1 MTTSQAAT
9 HFDTSPRHIRR
20 LLAQYRQHGLKGL
33 EPKSRKP
40 HHNPNATNQQT
51 INQIIKLRHKL
62 QNEGL
67 DNGPQSIWNHL
78 PNKNRP
84 SPTTIWRIL
93 KKSQPNNTPTPK
105 TTQKLLP
112 PIPSRPTQPNLAI
125 RLHPRPTKKRH
136 RHTSNHLARRPLP
149 LPPTRKRPPPHH
161 LPNRSPNLHP
171 NRQNPRPTSLNPH
184 RQRNGLHHPTSKRK
198 QHPQQPT
205 QRLRTTTRR
214 TKHHPKKRSPSTPH
228 HPRKN
233 RTLPP
238 NPQKMAQRPT
248 TSNQPQRP
256 KHTPKRLPTHLQHQT
271 PPQSTQQKNTP
282 PGLPQQ
288 TKSTPHNHHQQK
300 RLARTTRHRRPKRHH
315 NPQIPRKTHPPRHRT
330 RPQKQPRNR
339 PNTRTTHHN
348 HQQKHRGNH
357 RRTHH
362 QPQQN
367 LPTKKRTNVLK
378 HPKNPKRTNDPKH
391 PPQKPKKSR
400 DICGHMSRDI
410 IAVAVGFEPTVG
422 CPTQHFECCTFGRS
436 DTLPGNS
443 IQLLVWLLAAEGTEG
458 T

>member
-78 PNKNRP
+78 PTDNRP

-93 KKSQPNNTPTPK
+93 KRANLITPQP
-105 TTQKLLP
+105 Q
-112 PIPSRPTQPNLAI
+112 
-125 RLHPRPTKKRH
+125 
-136 RHTSNHLARRPLP
+136 
-149 LPPTRKRPPPHH
+149 KRPKNSYHRFQADLPNQTWQSDFTHVQLKNGTDTEVITWLDDHSRYLLHVSTPPHH

-214 TKHHPKKRSPSTPH
+214 TKHHPKKRSTSTPH

-300 RLARTTRHRRPKRHH
+300 RLARTSRHRRPKRHH
-315 NPQIPRKTHPPRHRT
+315 HPQIPRKTHPPRNRT

-348 HQQKHRGNH
+348 HQQKHRRNH

-367 LPTKKRTNVLK
+367 LPTKKRTHLLK
-378 HPKNPKRTNDPKH
+378 HPKPKTDK
-391 PPQKPKKSR
+391 
-400 DICGHMSRDI
+400 
-410 IAVAVGFEPTVG
+410 
-422 CPTQHFECCTFGRS
+422 
-436 DTLPGNS
+436 
-443 IQLLVWLLAAEGTEG
+443 
-458 T
+458 